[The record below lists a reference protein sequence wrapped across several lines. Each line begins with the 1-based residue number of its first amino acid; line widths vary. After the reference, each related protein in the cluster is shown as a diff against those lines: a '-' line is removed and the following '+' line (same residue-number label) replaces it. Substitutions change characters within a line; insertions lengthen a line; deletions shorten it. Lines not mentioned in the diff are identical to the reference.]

1 MLFTRRFN
9 SAGRVID
16 AGMQPVGVIDIGS
29 NSVRLVVYE
38 GPLRAPTPVFNEKE
52 LCGLGRHI
60 ASSGRLGDD
69 AVNCALTTLRRFR
82 GIADVLNVSDL
93 KVIATAAVRDAED
106 GKVFIA
112 EAEKVCRVPVQVLT
126 GEQEARIAA
135 QGVLMGVPNADGIA
149 ADLGGGSVE
158 LVDIK
163 QGKIRKTVTLPL
175 GGLRLIDMTGGKI
188 EKATEI
194 IDNALADVPWL
205 GNGRDR
211 HFYAV
216 GGTWRAF
223 AKMYMASSD
232 YPLNVM
238 HEFDLP
244 WDKAVDFAEKLRK
257 SKRLATLPGNFEI
270 SKPRKE
276 VLPYGALLMER
287 LLLKVRPRSVLFS
300 VFGVREGI
308 FYSLLDKEEQAKDPL
323 LSYCKRLAEL
333 YARSAEHAEELC
345 AWTDQLFTHPELQ
358 ETDEERRLRHAAC
371 LISDIGWRA
380 HPDYRGEQSLDAVA
394 HSALSGIDH
403 PGRVFLALSIYFR
416 HAGRGELEGE
426 KLSVRLRKAASK
438 RSLRRARIIG
448 AAVRAAHMLS
458 IGMAGK
464 ILDTQLTYKDDTL
477 IWSIPETHADLDG
490 ARLRRRFATLAGLID
505 CTGVLEFADSSKEK

>member
-1 MLFTRRFN
+1 MLFAERFN
-9 SAGRVID
+9 SAEQVVD
-16 AGMQPVGVIDIGS
+16 ADMQPVGVIDIGS

-82 GIADVLNVSDL
+82 GIADVLNVSIL
-93 KVIATAAVRDAED
+93 KVIATAAVRDAKD
-106 GKVFIA
+106 GKSFIK

-126 GEQEARIAA
+126 GEEEARISA
-135 QGVLMGVPNADGIA
+135 QGVMMGVPDADGIA

-188 EKATEI
+188 EKAAGI
-194 IDNALADVPWL
+194 IDQALAEVPWIS
-205 GNGRDR
+205 NGRGR
-211 HFYAV
+211 TFYAV

-244 WDKAVDFAEKLRK
+244 SEEALAFAEKLRK

-287 LLLKVRPRSVLFS
+287 LLPKVKPHSVLFS
-300 VFGVREGI
+300 LFGVREGI

-323 LSYCKRLAEL
+323 LSYCKRLSEL
-333 YARSAEHAEELC
+333 YARSTEHAEELC
-345 AWTDQLFTHPELQ
+345 AWTDQLFTHPELK
-358 ETDEERRLRHAAC
+358 ETDEQRRLRYAAC

-403 PGRVFLALSIYFR
+403 PGRIFLALSIYFR

-426 KLSVRLRKAASK
+426 KLSVRLRKSASK
-438 RSLRRARIIG
+438 HSLRRARIIG

-458 IGMAGK
+458 IGMPGK
-464 ILDTQLTYKDDTL
+464 ILDTELTYEDDTL
-477 IWSIPETHADLDG
+477 VWSIPKAHAALDG
-490 ARLRRRFATLAGLID
+490 ARLRRRFTTLAGLID
-505 CTGVLEFADSSKEK
+505 CAGELEFT